1 MTTGHSNDAAGRAI
15 SMVEIEDALTVVEE
29 RARKVG
35 QAIDEAEAARARAKQ
50 ELDSLP
56 ADLAALREQLRRSI
70 SDFPIAD
77 SLESR

>member
-1 MTTGHSNDAAGRAI
+1 MMDPSRVAADRVRR
-15 SMVEIEDALTVVEE
+15 MVEIEEALTVVEE
-29 RARKVG
+29 RAKRVG
-35 QAIDEAEAARARAKQ
+35 QAIDEAEVARARAKK

-77 SLESR
+77 NLESR